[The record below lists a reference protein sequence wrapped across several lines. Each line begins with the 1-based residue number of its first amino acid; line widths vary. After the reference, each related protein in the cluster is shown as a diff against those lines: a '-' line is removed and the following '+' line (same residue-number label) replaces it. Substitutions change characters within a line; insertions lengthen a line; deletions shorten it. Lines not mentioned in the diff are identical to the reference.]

1 MLYFV
6 VKNHP
11 FTDGNKRS
19 GAFLFVDFLNQTRRL
34 SGADGAPIINGV
46 GLAALTLLI
55 AESAA
60 EQKEVMIKLVMNMLA
75 AS

>member
-1 MLYFV
+1 L
-6 VKNHP
+6 
-11 FTDGNKRS
+11 
-19 GAFLFVDFLNQTRRL
+19 L
-34 SGADGAPIINGV
+34 GADGAPIINDV

-75 AS
+75 AG